1 MKAGVSKGRV
11 SRDML
16 MYTCRTAG
24 LREDYRMTPFRVMI
38 LLRRATNTDE
48 MSLVYVHQKTYSW
61 RALDPVLRVL
71 DFNNHLRSYIATEAP

>member
-1 MKAGVSKGRV
+1 MRAGVSRGRV

-48 MSLVYVHQKTYSW
+48 MSLVYTRRVT
-61 RALDPVLRVL
+61 LGVLSIQFFVCL
-71 DFNNHLRSYIATEAP
+71 TSTII